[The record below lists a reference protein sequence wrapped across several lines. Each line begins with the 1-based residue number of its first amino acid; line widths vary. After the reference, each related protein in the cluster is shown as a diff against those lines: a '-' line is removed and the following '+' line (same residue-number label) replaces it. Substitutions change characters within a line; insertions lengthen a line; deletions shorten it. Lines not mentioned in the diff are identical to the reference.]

1 MQASFNQRRK
11 FVKDVINDSLL
22 DDVVNWI
29 SSNMEPDEVFPK
41 SDLELW
47 AEKNNFVKK
56 VEDNENQNRNQ

>member
-29 SSNMEPDEVFPK
+29 SSNMEPDEVFLK

-47 AEKNNFVKK
+47 AEKNGFIKAK
-56 VEDNENQNRNQ
+56 DEE

>member
-1 MQASFNQRRK
+1 MQASFDQRRK

-22 DDVVNWI
+22 DDVVDWI
-29 SSNMEPDEVFPK
+29 SSNMEPDEVFSK

-56 VEDNENQNRNQ
+56 VEDNE

>member
-1 MQASFNQRRK
+1 MQASFDQRRK

-22 DDVVNWI
+22 DDVVDWI

-56 VEDNENQNRNQ
+56 VEDNE

>member
-22 DDVVNWI
+22 DDVVDWI

-56 VEDNENQNRNQ
+56 VEDNEN

>member
-56 VEDNENQNRNQ
+56 VEDNEN

>member
-22 DDVVNWI
+22 DDVVDWI

-47 AEKNNFVKK
+47 AEKNGFIKEK
-56 VEDNENQNRNQ
+56 DEK